1 MNRLVDENGVLNIED
16 LLQENPSFQAMIADR
31 VVTMAEKQEQ
41 SAKIIELLRRID
53 EEFDDAQVELVRQLM
68 AELSAF
74 IYVCSNYPEVE

>member
-68 AELSAF
+68 ADRQ
-74 IYVCSNYPEVE
+74 